1 MTDEI
6 TPKPLKWTERL
17 RKFFTLIP
25 KNSDQFLQLLREVH
39 EYDALDLDSLRM
51 IEGVLQVA
59 EMRVDEIMISRA
71 EMVVIP
77 KDAQYDDILTTVI
90 KSGHSRF
97 PVIGDS
103 KDEVL
108 GILLA
113 KDLLSHKPEEGGDKF
128 SLKDILRPTVFVP
141 ESKRLNILLHEFR
154 KSRQHIAVVVD
165 EYGGVSGL
173 VTIEDVLEQIVG
185 DIEDEHDIDKDL
197 YIRRHK
203 DNSYSVKATTP
214 IDEFN
219 HFFHTHLP
227 DEEYDTIG
235 GLVLKGFGHLPK
247 RKESVH
253 IEGIPFTV
261 LRANSR
267 RIQLLQTTL
276 VVKDENLDTGNE

>member
-1 MTDEI
+1 MT
-6 TPKPLKWTERL
+6 KWLERI
-17 RKFFTLIP
+17 RKFLTPIP
-25 KNSDQFLQLLREVH
+25 KNPEAFLNLLRDVYENNT
-39 EYDALDLDSLRM
+39 LDLNSLKM

-59 EMRVDEIMISRA
+59 EMRVDEIMIPRS
-71 EMVVIP
+71 EMVVVP
-77 KDAQYDDILTTVI
+77 KDAEFDDILNIVI
-90 KSGHSRF
+90 RSGHSRF

-113 KDLLSHKPEEGGDKF
+113 KDLLSHKPGDETEKF

-173 VTIEDVLEQIVG
+173 ITIEDVLEQIVG
-185 DIEDEHDIDKDL
+185 EIEDEHDVDKDL

-214 IDEFN
+214 IEEFN
-219 HFFHTHLP
+219 HFFHTHLS
-227 DEEYDTIG
+227 DEEFDTIG

-247 RKESVH
+247 RKESIH

-261 LRANSR
+261 LRANNR

-276 VVKDENLDTGNE
+276 VVRDENLDTENE

>member
-1 MTDEI
+1 MT
-6 TPKPLKWTERL
+6 KWIERI
-17 RKFFTLIP
+17 RKFLTPIP
-25 KNSDQFLQLLREVH
+25 KNPEAFLLLLR
-39 EYDALDLDSLRM
+39 DAYENNAFDLNSLKM

-59 EMRVDEIMISRA
+59 EMRVDEIMIPRS
-71 EMVVIP
+71 EMVVVP
-77 KDAQYDDILTTVI
+77 KDAEFDDILSIVI
-90 KSGHSRF
+90 RSGHSRF

-113 KDLLSHKPEEGGDKF
+113 KDLLSHKPGDETDKF

-173 VTIEDVLEQIVG
+173 ITIEDVLEQIVG
-185 DIEDEHDIDKDL
+185 DIEDEHDVDKDL

-203 DNSYSVKATTP
+203 DNSYSVKAATP
-214 IDEFN
+214 IEEFN
-219 HFFHTHLP
+219 QFFHTHLS
-227 DEEYDTIG
+227 DEEFDTIG

-247 RKESVH
+247 RKESIH

-261 LRANSR
+261 LRANNR

-276 VVKDENLDTGNE
+276 VVQDENQDTGNE

>member
-1 MTDEI
+1 MTNNI
-6 TPKPLKWTERL
+6 SLLKKNLTERIK
-17 RKFFTLIP
+17 KFFNPVP

-39 EYDALDLDSLRM
+39 EQNGLDLDSVRM
-51 IEGVLQVA
+51 IEGVLQVG
-59 EMRVDEIMISRA
+59 EMRVDEIMISRS
-71 EMVVIP
+71 EMIVVP
-77 KDAQYDDILTTVI
+77 KDAEYDEILPIVI

-103 KDEVL
+103 KDEVI

-113 KDLLSHKPEEGGDKF
+113 KDLLAHKREEGADKF

-141 ESKRLNILLHEFR
+141 ESKRLNILLHDFR

-197 YIRRHK
+197 FIRRHK

-214 IDEFN
+214 IEEFN
-219 HFFHTHLP
+219 QFFHTQLP
-227 DEEYDTIG
+227 DEEFDTIG

-247 RKESVH
+247 RKESIH

-276 VVKDENLDTGNE
+276 VVDDENLDTDDN